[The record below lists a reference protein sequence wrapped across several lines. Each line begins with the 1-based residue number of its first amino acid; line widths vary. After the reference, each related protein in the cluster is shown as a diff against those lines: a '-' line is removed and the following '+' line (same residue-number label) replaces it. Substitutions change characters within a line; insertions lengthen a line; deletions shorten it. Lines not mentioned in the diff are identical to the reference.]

1 MYKTIAIFLTTI
13 VIVVTQTFCS
23 QILKAST
30 LIQQDKMENNIDREN
45 WMLPEDFPV
54 YVGEEGVINHP
65 LSGYQE
71 HILPTVNSYP
81 GKDGGY
87 IAIYS
92 YNSSQGVY
100 SVGEGIYVIGQIRLQ
115 GKYIG
120 RIFHPAGYEGQDIS
134 AAEDFKQL
142 ADETFDSCQGDCWAG
157 GDTGGWF
164 GIP

>member
-1 MYKTIAIFLTTI
+1 MCKTIAILLNTI
-13 VIVVTQTFCS
+13 VLGVTQALYS
-23 QILKAST
+23 QIVKASI
-30 LIQQDKMENNIDREN
+30 LIQQDKMEKSIDREN
-45 WMLPEDFPV
+45 WMLPEDFRV
-54 YVGEEGVINHP
+54 YVGEGGVINHP
-65 LSGYQE
+65 APGYQE
-71 HILPTVNSYP
+71 HILPTVNRYQ

-92 YNSSQGVY
+92 RNASQGVY
-100 SVGEGIYVIGQIRLQ
+100 SVEGGIYVIGQIRLQ

-134 AAEDFKQL
+134 AAEELKQL
-142 ADETFDSCQGDCWAG
+142 ADETFSACQGDCWSG